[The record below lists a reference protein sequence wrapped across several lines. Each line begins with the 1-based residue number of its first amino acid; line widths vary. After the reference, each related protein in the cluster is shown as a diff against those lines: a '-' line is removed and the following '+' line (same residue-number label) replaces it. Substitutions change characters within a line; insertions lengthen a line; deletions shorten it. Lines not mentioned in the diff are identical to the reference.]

1 MRLLIIGTINNHK
14 LSPFTQ
20 KIGKQLKVDLIKK
33 ITLCMSI
40 LLIQNAQA
48 GLVSELKITGNIVTF
63 KTSATKSNT
72 ALACIDDAKKAYWS
86 TDLSTDAGR
95 AMYSSLVTAI
105 STKTNVAVT
114 SNQACLLGY
123 EQAGSLALTNIDTGD
138 DTVRWAGLTQV
149 FDGKLVTHKDYAH
162 PMSSFNAKCEAA
174 YSGSRAMSWE
184 DYLKVKAVFPH
195 DKSVWMYD
203 AIDNISIAESR
214 NSYSYS
220 RVALIIYKS
229 GRIERIHEGPKSES
243 DFLLRFLPGNFNCA
257 NYAEN
262 TQYHPENQGVILQQG
277 RLIRTSCG
285 SRHAIACVR

>member
-1 MRLLIIGTINNHK
+1 
-14 LSPFTQ
+14 
-20 KIGKQLKVDLIKK
+20 
-33 ITLCMSI
+33 MSI

-63 KTSATKSNT
+63 KTSAPKSNT
-72 ALACIDDAKKAYWS
+72 VLACIDDTKKAYSS
-86 TDLSTDAGR
+86 TDLNTDAGR

-105 STKTNVAVT
+105 STKTNVDVT
-114 SNQACLLGY
+114 SNQTCLLGY

-138 DTVRWAGLTQV
+138 DTVRWAGLTQA
-149 FDGKLVTHKDYAH
+149 FDGKLVSHSDYAH

-184 DYLKVKAVFPH
+184 DYLKVKNVFPH

-203 AIDNISIAESR
+203 AIDNISIAQSR
-214 NSYSYS
+214 HEYKFARY
-220 RVALIIYKS
+220 ALLIYKN
-229 GRIERIHEGPKSES
+229 GRIERISEEPRS
-243 DFLLRFLPGNFNCA
+243 SSYFPSTFLPGNFNCE
-257 NYAEN
+257 NYASN
-262 TQYHPENQGVILQQG
+262 NQYGHNHQGVILQQG